1 MAYGSWFETNTSP
14 NPGALNGARWDAH
27 VWGRQQFAKSF
38 ARGGF
43 ASTVLAPSRT
53 EMLISPWRRKQAQGS
68 PEYSRRLRMLQSR
81 HPGSSKIAK
90 AIEAAKSGKAGG
102 LGSSL
107 MGGGLMAAFI
117 ALPAITTQGPLAERA
132 RAVTS
137 GLGAF
142 AGWEVGSKVGTGAG
156 AATGATI
163 GALLGPI
170 GTVVGGIVGG
180 VAGWAGGGMA
190 GSMAG
195 EELTDA
201 LTRIPDR
208 MVDRERSRRNLDW
221 GTHTKAFQTRRAHT
235 MRQQSLAAMNRGQM
249 SARSLLGQEA
259 VFVHR

>member
-1 MAYGSWFETNTSP
+1 MAYGDWFDKNPTS
-14 NPGALNGARWDAH
+14 NPGFLNGARWDAH

-43 ASTVLAPSRT
+43 ASTVFAQNRT
-53 EMLISPWRRKQAQGS
+53 EMLVNPWRRKQAQGTA
-68 PEYSRRLRMLQSR
+68 EYNRRLRQLQKHHR
-81 HPGSSKIAK
+81 GSSKIGA
-90 AIEAAKSGKAGG
+90 AIDAAKKGKPSG
-102 LGSSL
+102 LGGSL
-107 MGGGLMAAFI
+107 MGGGLMAAFV
-117 ALPAITTQGPLAERA
+117 ALPAFTTEGPVQERA

-142 AGWEVGSKVGTGAG
+142 AGFEVGSKAGLGTGAAIGSFATPVG
-156 AATGATI
+156 AVIGGAI
-163 GALLGPI
+163 GYI
-170 GTVVGGIVGG
+170 
-180 VAGWAGGGMA
+180 AGGLI
-190 GSMAG
+190 GSVAG
-195 EELTDA
+195 EELTDT

-221 GTHTKAFQTRRAHT
+221 GTHTKAFQTQRAHT